1 GVVKCLGSEE
11 RVGAITAIGAVSPP
25 GGDTSEPVSQA
36 TLRIVKVFW
45 GLSSTLA
52 YKRHFP
58 AIDWMTS
65 YSLYKDTM
73 GEFYDREIGAD
84 WSSLVAK
91 TMALL
96 QDESELE
103 EIVRLVGVDALS
115 FRDRIKLESARSI
128 REDYL
133 HQIAFNEVDTYT
145 SPQKQYKMLT
155 AIIHWFDKANAALD
169 KDVVFSRITS
179 MAVTEQIGRMKY
191 IPEKEIDSR
200 FDKLMALIDDEFA
213 ALMGGEVEYA

>member
-1 GVVKCLGSEE
+1 
-11 RVGAITAIGAVSPP
+11 
-25 GGDTSEPVSQA
+25 
-36 TLRIVKVFW
+36 
-45 GLSSTLA
+45 
-52 YKRHFP
+52 
-58 AIDWMTS
+58 
-65 YSLYKDTM
+65 
-73 GEFYDREIGAD
+73 
-84 WSSLVAK
+84 
-91 TMALL
+91 
-96 QDESELE
+96 
-103 EIVRLVGVDALS
+103 
-115 FRDRIKLESARSI
+115 
-128 REDYL
+128 DYL